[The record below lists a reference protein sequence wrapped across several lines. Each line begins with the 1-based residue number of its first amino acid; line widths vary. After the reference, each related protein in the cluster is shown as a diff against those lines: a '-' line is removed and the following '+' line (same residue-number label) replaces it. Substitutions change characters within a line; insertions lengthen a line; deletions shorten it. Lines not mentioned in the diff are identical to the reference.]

1 MVVKCN
7 TKKVGV
13 LGGVVDCW
21 LPVKEKPEPQ
31 VGDDE
36 EKPRKEHARVSG
48 WGQSKESRPQAVDKP
63 NQRGSDSQVT
73 SCLRLAHH

>member
-13 LGGVVDCW
+13 LGGVIGCW

-31 VGDDE
+31 DVDNHHQQAIRLNEPEPSFRPVND
-36 EKPRKEHARVSG
+36 PH
-48 WGQSKESRPQAVDKP
+48 QHTPTHSRPKP
-63 NQRGSDSQVT
+63 VSS
-73 SCLRLAHH
+73 AI